1 MADADS
7 FARAVTAQAVAHAC
21 AALNL
26 DQAYTSVLE
35 SLTDVTAHFV
45 EAIGR
50 LAHDNAERAG
60 RSPAEINLT
69 DVLSAF
75 AQMPQ
80 SSGGVAWRDLQEFAF
95 SVQPGESVL
104 TASTNWEQP
113 FHHSV
118 PQFPVRKQDVAAAA
132 GSKPPPFS
140 RADADATAIVA
151 ATAAS
156 SSSERS
162 TAYSHISAFLPAL
175 PPEHACAPRRKSS
188 KEAEQDQSKLR
199 GERLKRKRE
208 ASEAL
213 RKLDAGISEAP
224 TAAVASTALT
234 IKSEAVGSDEVADG
248 THWPKRRRDAVEQW
262 SYSFKG
268 KPAVQ
273 SGGSSVAAAAP
284 AGSQLRLKHGRLS
297 KEDQILDGSYIDG
310 DAESRPNQND

>member
-7 FARAVTAQAVAHAC
+7 FARAVTTQAVAHAC

-95 SVQPGESVL
+95 TVQPGESVL

-118 PQFPVRKQDVAAAA
+118 PQFPVRKRDVAAAA
-132 GSKPPPFS
+132 GSTPPPFS
-140 RADADATAIVA
+140 RADVDATAIVA

-162 TAYSHISAFLPAL
+162 AAYSHIPAFLLAL

-213 RKLDAGISEAP
+213 RKLDAGVSEAP
-224 TAAVASTALT
+224 TAAAAATSTALT
-234 IKSEAVGSDEVADG
+234 IKSEAVGSDEVAEG
-248 THWPKRRRDAVEQW
+248 THWPKRRQDAVEQW
-262 SYSFKG
+262 SYAFKG
-268 KPAVQ
+268 KPTVQ
-273 SGGSSVAAAAP
+273 PGGSSVAAAAP
-284 AGSQLRLKHGRLS
+284 AGSQLRLKQGRLS

-310 DAESRPNQND
+310 GDAESRPD

>member
-1 MADADS
+1 
-7 FARAVTAQAVAHAC
+7 
-21 AALNL
+21 
-26 DQAYTSVLE
+26 VLE

-118 PQFPVRKQDVAAAA
+118 PQFPVRKRDVAAAAA

-140 RADADATAIVA
+140 RTEADANSTAIVA

-156 SSSERS
+156 SSSSSERS
-162 TAYSHISAFLPAL
+162 AAYSFIPAFLPEL

-213 RKLDAGISEAP
+213 SKLDAGISEAP
-224 TAAVASTALT
+224 TAAAAVTSTALT
-234 IKSEAVGSDEVADG
+234 IKSEAAGSADTAEG
-248 THWPKRRRDAVEQW
+248 THWPKRRKDAVEQW

-268 KPAVQ
+268 KPSAQ
-273 SGGSSVAAAAP
+273 PSGSFVAAAAP
-284 AGSQLRLKHGRLS
+284 AGSQLRLKQGRLS

-310 DAESRPNQND
+310 GEAESRPNFND